1 MVIGDNSFEGIE
13 GALRGTLVCDE
24 AKDTRS
30 ESCVILMGY
39 DHSKNEG
46 FGRFR
51 VEVFGRKSGRE
62 DHRFYFAK
70 GLGPTFGGSLD
81 ILNEK
86 LLETGRERWDDGKFG
101 LRKKEGNMSLWMSHN
116 YGLLSRITNSGSVN
130 MSVISFSEPPEIEK
144 SFIYCLDKVL
154 FGVKKET
161 FAKGLE
167 YIEALDMDVKMLDY
181 MAFGDK

>member
-1 MVIGDNSFEGIE
+1 
-13 GALRGTLVCDE
+13 
-24 AKDTRS
+24 
-30 ESCVILMGY
+30 
-39 DHSKNEG
+39 
-46 FGRFR
+46 
-51 VEVFGRKSGRE
+51 
-62 DHRFYFAK
+62 
-70 GLGPTFGGSLD
+70 
-81 ILNEK
+81 
-86 LLETGRERWDDGKFG
+86 
-101 LRKKEGNMSLWMSHN
+101 MSHN